1 MRGVLYASIFAFL
14 LMACGDNN
22 PSSSQDNEK
31 KTTES
36 SSSKKSSSSQKK
48 SSSSKSISSSSKAKS
63 SSSTKKSSSSQK
75 QSSSSVKS
83 SSSSFSYI
91 IENDDMILDLK
102 KMKVSDKRDGHIY
115 DVEVREDST
124 VHMIQP
130 INHEI
135 PESTWCFNDY
145 PANCERYGR
154 LYKWDMR
161 TQGIGTINYCNS
173 VLTNPCPTGWIR
185 DKNGTKGFYGGYRT
199 AGGQYRGFDKV
210 QIYWSDKAGGTM
222 ESNQQ
227 CSKEIYVGIFYKD
240 STNNYYIPTDWD
252 SWGGIKLNR
261 YNAVNI
267 HCAWKNKLKPPEGTV
282 FPKPDFE
289 FPDNTLK
296 NAKQRPFSDYE
307 QLEDD
312 RTGRVYDV
320 IKIGNQTW
328 MAENLTFQIEG
339 SYCYKNDCK
348 NIYLG
353 RYYDWWDAHN
363 YYSKDSST
371 WPIQGVCPNGW
382 HIPTL
387 ADWDTLFNY
396 VKEQNNGHYI
406 SKTLMTHQKWGDIE
420 YAGTNTYGFEVI
432 PSSYIYVE
440 NGHVRSPSLSSR
452 VLFMVSDEKGRYS
465 QAAIAFEP
473 PEEDTEPYLY
483 FWQYTYDS
491 LIKPNIR
498 CIKGQGT
505 RGIQIPY
512 ED

>member
-1 MRGVLYASIFAFL
+1 
-14 LMACGDNN
+14 
-22 PSSSQDNEK
+22 
-31 KTTES
+31 
-36 SSSKKSSSSQKK
+36 
-48 SSSSKSISSSSKAKS
+48 
-63 SSSTKKSSSSQK
+63 
-75 QSSSSVKS
+75 
-83 SSSSFSYI
+83 
-91 IENDDMILDLK
+91 
-102 KMKVSDKRDGHIY
+102 MKVTDKRDGHIY

-161 TQGIGTINYCNS
+161 TQGIGTRNYCNS

-199 AGGQYRGFDKV
+199 SSGQYKGFDKV
-210 QIYWSDKAGGTM
+210 QIYWSDKAAKTM
-222 ESNQQ
+222 ESNQD
-227 CSKEIYVGIFYKD
+227 CSKDIYIGIFYKD
-240 STNNYYIPTDWD
+240 STYANQVPTDWD
-252 SWGGIKLNR
+252 GWEGVQLNR

-289 FPDNTLK
+289 FPDNSLK
-296 NAKQRPFSDYE
+296 NTKMRPFKDYE

-320 IKIGNQTW
+320 IRIGNQTW
-328 MAENLTFQIEG
+328 MAENLSFKIEN
-339 SYCYKNDCK
+339 SYCYQDDCSYR
-348 NIYLG
+348 YLG
-353 RYYDWWDAHN
+353 RYYDWEDAHN
-363 YYSKDSST
+363 YYADDSLV

-387 ADWDTLFNY
+387 AEWDTLFNY

-406 SKTLMTHQKWGDIE
+406 RKTLTSIRKWGDVE
-420 YAGTNTYGFEVI
+420 PAGTNTYGFEVI
-432 PSSYIYVE
+432 PSSYVYVE
-440 NGHVRSPSLSSR
+440 DGRVRSPSLSAK
-452 VLFMVSDEKGRYS
+452 VLFMVSGDGYTFS
-465 QAAIAFEP
+465 NAAIAFEP
-473 PEEDTEPYLY
+473 PEEDVEPYLY
-483 FWQYTYDS
+483 HWPYTYDS
-491 LIKPNIR
+491 KIKPNIR
-498 CIKGQGT
+498 CVKGQGT